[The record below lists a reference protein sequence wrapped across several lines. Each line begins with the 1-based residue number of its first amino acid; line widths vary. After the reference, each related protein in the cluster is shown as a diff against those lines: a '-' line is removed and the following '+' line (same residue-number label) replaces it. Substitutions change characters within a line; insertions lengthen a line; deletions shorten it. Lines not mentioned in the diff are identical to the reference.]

1 MKKIYMSGCGG
12 MLGEAFF
19 QVFKEDYILKCSD
32 IDLNSDWLEF
42 LDANNEIINQN
53 NESAIEKL
61 NNIVSTS
68 GDKVLLKESKKL
80 INKIKYE

>member
-42 LDANNEIINQN
+42 LDFRDLDEYKN
-53 NESAIEKL
+53 
-61 NNIVSTS
+61 
-68 GDKVLLKESKKL
+68 KVKS
-80 INKIKYE
+80 